1 VKVQVMVRHTN
12 DAVVTF
18 YEAIG
23 YEVADVSVLAR
34 WL

>member
-1 VKVQVMVRHTN
+1 MVRHTN
-12 DAVVTF
+12 DSVGTF

-23 YEVADVSVLAR
+23 YEVADVAVLAR